1 VLVIT
6 APGPQGPSSD
16 SQQVLDL
23 TGKADKVVG
32 ATSGHLASLTS
43 QGNLADS
50 GKDPATL
57 ATKVVGGTT
66 GNFASL
72 DASGNI
78 QDSGHKHSD
87 YITSVATKA
96 DKAVGAVVGDFASFD
111 GSGNPVDSGHKH
123 ADYALAGHSHALLD
137 SATNLATGAT
147 LVKRDVSGNANF
159 NNVNANSANATI
171 YSGQDV
177 EVSGH
182 VSAALFQGDGGSIT
196 NVQAGNV
203 TGLGTAAT
211 KNADNTANNTV
222 LLDGSG
228 LLPTS
233 VLPPLAV
240 NETFVVASQAA
251 MLSLTAQRGDMAIR
265 TDVSKTFVLSTDS
278 PTTLADWKELL
289 SPGSVVSVNG
299 QTGVVV
305 LTTTNIAEGTNLYYT
320 TARVNTDAPNVTL
333 GTANGLSLTGQQL
346 SLGLASGAAS
356 GAMSSADYTK
366 LQGIAAGAQPGT
378 VTSVALTV
386 PSWLGVSGSP
396 VTTTGTLAVTA
407 VNQNANRVLAGP
419 ATGGAATP
427 DFRAL
432 VPADLPTMVGS
443 GASHAAGIV
452 PDPGSTAGTTKF
464 LREDATWAVPA
475 GGGGGGTPGGADTY
489 VQFNDAGA
497 FGGVANLAYNKTSGL
512 FSVKMV
518 ASQTADIFQV
528 LANDGTPVLRFGTN
542 GDQYAKN
549 AFYGVVSL
557 HSNDLNAVTGSR
569 EWHIQPDASGLA
581 IVRSGVQNLAY
592 FGKDAS
598 KPILKLISYPSQTDD
613 LFQVVANDGT
623 TKIASI
629 GNTGTATFARLV
641 LQHYDQFD
649 GSNLLEFRNQA
660 GSLISSVSYGGTY
673 TINSLSMGSP
683 AAGGQDGYLRIN
695 KGQFQGGNQFEVS
708 SDGTTVVAAFNAV
721 FMRSILPASPTVDPD
736 VTTLTAGTMTFWIDE
751 TNNLLKFKVKYSN
764 GTTVKSGSVALA

>member
-1 VLVIT
+1 MQFKVIQDVQVLVIT

-32 ATSGHLASLTS
+32 ATPGHLASLTS

-111 GSGNPVDSGHKH
+111 SSGNPVDSGHKH
-123 ADYALAGHSHALLD
+123 ADYALVGHSHALLD

-265 TDVSKTFVLSTDS
+265 TDVNKTFVLSTDS

-333 GTANGLSLTGQQL
+333 GTANGLALTGQQL

-366 LQGIAAGAQPGT
+366 LQGIAASAQPGT

-489 VQFNDAGA
+489 VQFNDGGA

-512 FSVKMV
+512 FSVKLI

-528 LANDGTPVLRFGTN
+528 L
-542 GDQYAKN
+542 
-549 AFYGVVSL
+549 
-557 HSNDLNAVTGSR
+557 
-569 EWHIQPDASGLA
+569 
-581 IVRSGVQNLAY
+581 
-592 FGKDAS
+592 
-598 KPILKLISYPSQTDD
+598 
-613 LFQVVANDGT
+613 ANDGT

-660 GSLISSVSYGGTY
+660 GSLISSVSYGGVY

-683 AAGGQDGYLRIN
+683 AADGQDGYLRIN

-736 VTTLTAGTMTFWIDE
+736 VTALTAGTMTFWIDE